1 MHERD
6 IATEEELDTVV
17 DLFVNFKGIV
27 DIFGLLNFRVV
38 KTE

>member
-6 IATEEELDTVV
+6 IATEEELDTVF

-38 KTE
+38 KRE